1 MRLSIS
7 SSELTVLER
16 PQADVS
22 VLEAPVALRTPPLP
36 VEYQRPIPALPWQKI
51 LLLVTSVTFVL
62 MVAWEIEM
70 RHLGLRA
77 GDLDDGRPEWAVERR
92 KIDSGP
98 RDSVVIIGDSRIL
111 LDTDLAT
118 WQRLTGH
125 RPIQLAL
132 LGTNAQPILHDL
144 AADDHFAGL
153 LVIGTAEFSYFTG
166 DGNARPAILTY
177 LKTESPSQRMGQ
189 EIYKELSRYLAFL
202 DHHYTLFKLIE
213 DHKWPERKGVDG
225 PYLDNWKVSETY
237 DDRQSYQ
244 WDRLERDD
252 YLRRQAQTI
261 WTYFFSG
268 PPVKPE
274 KVAQVIAGTKADID
288 RIRARGGEVAWV
300 RPPSSGPLLAIER
313 TRYPRARVWDKLVH
327 DTGAFGIYF
336 EDYPEMQHLSLPD
349 WSHLT
354 RSSAVAFTDAYVRI
368 LRDRVEWFK
377 SHEAPDAAGRISD
390 NRP

>member
-1 MRLSIS
+1 MRSSIS
-7 SSELTVLER
+7 NSELTVLDR
-16 PQADVS
+16 VRTDVS
-22 VLEAPVALRTPPLP
+22 VLEAPIPVRTPPPP
-36 VEYQRPIPALPWQKI
+36 VEFARPLPALPWRKI
-51 LLLVTSVTFVL
+51 LFMAASITFVL
-62 MVAWEIEM
+62 MVAWETEM

-77 GDLDDGRPEWAVERR
+77 GDLDDGRSEWAVERR
-92 KIDSGP
+92 KVDSAP

-111 LDTDLAT
+111 LDTDLAS

-132 LGTNAQPILHDL
+132 LGSNAQPMLHDL

-166 DGNARPAILTY
+166 NGNARPAILTY
-177 LKTESPSQRMGQ
+177 YQTESPSQRMGT
-189 EIYKELSRYLAFL
+189 EIHKELSRYLAFL
-202 DHHYTLFKLIE
+202 DHHYTLFSLIE
-213 DHKWPERKGVDG
+213 NHKWPERKGVDG

-244 WDRLERDD
+244 WDRLEHDD

-288 RIRARGGEVAWV
+288 RIRARGGEVVWV
-300 RPPSSGPLLAIER
+300 RPPSSGPLLDIER
-313 TRYPRARVWDKLVH
+313 TRFPRARVWDKLVR

-336 EDYPEMQHLSLPD
+336 EDYPEMQHLTLPD

-354 RSSAVAFTDAYVRI
+354 KPCAIAFTNAYVRI

-377 SHEAPDAAGRISD
+377 THGIPNGGDSRHE
-390 NRP
+390 